1 MPITGSFSS
10 TQLIGSGIVTSSL
23 LNSTLFDFRNSG
35 NSAYLIFEDDGRSGP
50 DIYTSS
56 IGFAAGSSSISQVT
70 LVSSSNYIFG
80 VVIPSV
86 NSNFN
91 GTGSFTFTP
100 SNITGNGNIRLRGT
114 GDYSLNI
121 KPSLLL
127 DRYSVNVRV
136 AYSVRKLSSTYSG
149 NCIRVRNGSNVD
161 ADIGFDSDGNLNEAA
176 LLTHCGSGDGFIA
189 KWYDQSG
196 NGGDLEQTT
205 DAQQPQ
211 IVSSGAVLKEN
222 GKPIITGLAASNGS
236 HLDLSG
242 TKTTYLPSTGQHY
255 FFSVSKVSTDRAI
268 LYRENTRFQLIAQS
282 GNTSTNTR
290 NDPNY
295 LSNTYRKNGASYSP
309 TNRDEVHTSFS
320 SQHLLTINGSLDN
333 GVSSFVLGYGAS
345 NFANYSMQEFIVY
358 EGDKASDQS
367 NIETDINGHYSIF

>member
-1 MPITGSFSS
+1 MPTYTPEQLREGVDITSF
-10 TQLIGSGIVTSSL
+10 
-23 LNSTLFDFRNSG
+23 
-35 NSAYLIFEDDGRSGP
+35 DG
-50 DIYTSS
+50 
-56 IGFAAGSSSISQVT
+56 
-70 LVSSSNYIFG
+70 
-80 VVIPSV
+80 
-86 NSNFN
+86 
-91 GTGSFTFTP
+91 GTTFTFTNP
-100 SNITGNGNIRLRGT
+100 GNSSYFFIEQNTNKNSNGSYNIDITSYTAGTFSSLSGISNRGIVENNFKFGIVIPPGVSSLTFTPTDTSGGGSIKLRGT
-114 GDYSLNI
+114 GTLTLVTGDL
-121 KPSLLL
+121 LLL
-127 DRYSVNVRV
+127 DQYGANVKI

-161 ADIGFDSDGNLNEAA
+161 ADIGFDSDGNLDEAV
-176 LLTHCGSGDGFIA
+176 LLDHCGSGDGFIA

-268 LYRENTRFQLIAQS
+268 LYREDARFQLIAQN
-282 GNTSTNTR
+282 GNSSTNTR

-295 LSNTYRKNGASYSP
+295 LSNTYRKNGAAITFATRARVRSNLN
-309 TNRDEVHTSFS
+309 T
-320 SQHLLTINGSLDN
+320 QHLLTIDGSLDN
-333 GVSSFVLGYGAS
+333 GVSSFILGYGTA

-367 NIETDINGHYSIF
+367 NIETAINGHYSIF